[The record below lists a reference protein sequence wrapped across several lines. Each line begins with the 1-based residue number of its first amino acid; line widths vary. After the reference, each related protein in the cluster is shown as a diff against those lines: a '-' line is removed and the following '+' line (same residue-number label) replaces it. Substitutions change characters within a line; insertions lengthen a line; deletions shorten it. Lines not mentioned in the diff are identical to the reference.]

1 MLKITPAAATLL
13 ATARESSGKPEDFG
27 VRFSLSEAGTSG
39 PGSARIRFDFVPNAE
54 PQDEVAEESGLRV
67 YVAPEVSAV
76 VGDATLEAQK
86 DDGSA
91 QLVLRP

>member
-1 MLKITPAAATLL
+1 MLKITPEAVTLL

-27 VRFSLSEAGTSG
+27 VRFSLSEGGA
-39 PGSARIRFDFVPNAE
+39 PGAASARIRFDFVPNAE
-54 PQDEVAEESGLRV
+54 PHDEVAEESGLHV

>member
-1 MLKITPAAATLL
+1 MLKITPEAATLL
-13 ATARESSGKPEDFG
+13 ATARESSGKPENFG
-27 VRFSLSEAGTSG
+27 VRFSLSE
-39 PGSARIRFDFVPNAE
+39 GSAPAEDRARIRFDFVPNAE

-67 YVAPEVSAV
+67 YVAPEVSAA
-76 VGDATLEAQK
+76 VGDATVEAHK

>member
-1 MLKITPAAATLL
+1 MLKITPEAATLL
-13 ATARESSGKPEDFG
+13 ASARETSGKPEDFG
-27 VRFSLSEAGTSG
+27 VRFSLGEAAA
-39 PGSARIRFDFVPNAE
+39 PGAASARIRFDFVPKAE

-76 VGDATLEAQK
+76 VGDATVEAQK
-86 DDGSA
+86 GDGSA